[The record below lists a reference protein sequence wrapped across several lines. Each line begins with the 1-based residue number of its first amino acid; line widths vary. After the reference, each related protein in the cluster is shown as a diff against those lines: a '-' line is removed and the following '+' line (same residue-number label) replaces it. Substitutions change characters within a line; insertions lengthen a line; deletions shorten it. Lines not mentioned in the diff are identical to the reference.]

1 MSDQSQPDTEELAKP
16 AIGGEGN
23 ETETE
28 LDPST
33 GSGPAIGEGDETEE
47 TEQELDDLDFGFKK
61 WRVPKELKEGVE
73 KLNATFTQKSQ
84 EYSSK
89 ASELEAEKTRLA
101 EQSKAS
107 DEEMEHRANL
117 RNIDAKLKE
126 YQAYTDQQW
135 AQLKAEDPQGWN
147 EHQIFFA
154 NLERRQQ
161 ALKTVLSEAET
172 KRNTEAQSATTK
184 RVQETQAH
192 AMKITGWNPKMDEE
206 VVGYAISKGYTPEK
220 VAELLTPAFYDMCRL
235 ARIGEATLKS
245 HTAPK
250 PPQTPAEPLEMVGAK
265 KNPPPAGL
273 NDALPMDEWMK
284 RREKQVKAKG

>member
-23 ETETE
+23 EPETE
-28 LDPST
+28 LET
-33 GSGPAIGEGDETEE
+33 PAIGEGEETEE

-73 KLNATFTQKSQ
+73 KLNATFTQKTQ

-89 ASELEAEKTRLA
+89 ASELEAEKARLA

-107 DEEMEHRANL
+107 DEELEHRANL

-147 EHQIFFA
+147 EHQIFYA

-161 ALKTVLSEAET
+161 ALKGVLSEAET
-172 KRNTEAQSATTK
+172 KRQTESQSASTK

-192 AMKITGWNPKMDEE
+192 AMKITGWTPKMDEE
-206 VVGYAISKGYTPEK
+206 VVGYAISKGYTADK

-245 HTAPK
+245 HAAPK
-250 PPQTPAEPLEMVGAK
+250 PTSETPAEPLEMVGAK

-273 NDALPMDEWMK
+273 NDSLPMDEWLK